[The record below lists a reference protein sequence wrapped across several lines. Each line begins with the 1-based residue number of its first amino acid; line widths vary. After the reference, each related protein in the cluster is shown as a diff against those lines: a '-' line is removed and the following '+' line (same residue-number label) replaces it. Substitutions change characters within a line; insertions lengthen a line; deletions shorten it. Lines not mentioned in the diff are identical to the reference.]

1 MTTPFYREMS
11 DVDLW
16 NLLLKGDTNS
26 LEPLYRRH
34 YHLLLNYG
42 LKFYADEELIKDCIQ
57 DLFVK
62 LHKSD
67 NLKST
72 LYVRSYLLKSL
83 KNILYDK
90 LSVKKELEVLDEQA
104 FNLVTDDVSLAQIF
118 QKNDEDLELSRQLT
132 EAYNLLS
139 ANQKSAVYLR
149 FVKEL
154 SYKEI
159 GEIMDINTQSSMNLV
174 TRALTKLRG
183 LLTQIKLILFF
194 C

>member
-1 MTTPFYREMS
+1 MTILSYSEMI

-16 NLLLKGDTNS
+16 NLLIKGDTKA

-34 YHLLLNYG
+34 YDLLLNYG
-42 LKFYADEELIKDCIQ
+42 LKLYADQELIKDCIQ

-62 LHKSD
+62 LHKSSK
-67 NLKST
+67 LKST
-72 LYVRSYLLKSL
+72 QYVRSYLLKSL

-90 LSVKKELEVLDEQA
+90 LSTKKELEVLNEQA
-104 FNLVTDDVSLAQIF
+104 FNLVTDDALLVQLF
-118 QKNDEDLELSRQLT
+118 QKNDEDLHLSYQLT
-132 EAYNLLS
+132 EAYNQLS
-139 ANQKSAVYLR
+139 ASQKSAVYLR

-174 TRALTKLRG
+174 ARSLTKLRT
-183 LLTQIKLILFF
+183 LLTQVKLILFF